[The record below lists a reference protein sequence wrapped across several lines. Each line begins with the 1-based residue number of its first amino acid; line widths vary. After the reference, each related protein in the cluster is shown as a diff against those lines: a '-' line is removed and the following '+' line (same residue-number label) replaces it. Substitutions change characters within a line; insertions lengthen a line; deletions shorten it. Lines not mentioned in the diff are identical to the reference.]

1 MIPTFPQQQVL
12 PFPELLD
19 LSTAEL
25 EQLSQNEDRL
35 DDFIDKLPSMQK
47 LNSAVEDMITMNEEL
62 ASGYCFEYT
71 EIQY

>member
-1 MIPTFPQQQVL
+1 VIPTFPQQRVL

-47 LNSAVEDMITMNEEL
+47 LNNAVEDTITMNEEL
-62 ASGYCFEYT
+62 ASGYWLLL
-71 EIQY
+71 